1 MLQIGI
7 DCNYFGSN
15 RVWLLVIRLDLD
27 TMVSFLR
34 KTTPEPCNRAKKWKT
49 VTFLTHPNE

>member
-34 KTTPEPCNRAKKWKT
+34 KTTPDPCNRAKKLENSHIFDT
-49 VTFLTHPNE
+49 SE